1 VSPCA
6 LSFQV
11 AIARLQSRQWAHILD
26 LILRHDPVC
35 PAVTV
40 NDNGGIITT
49 YSGVGVHK
57 L

>member
-1 VSPCA
+1 MSPCA

-11 AIARLQSRQWAHILD
+11 AITRLQSRQWARILD
-26 LILRHDPVC
+26 HILRHDPVC

-49 YSGVGVHK
+49 YSGVGAHK